1 MILGQ
6 DISKWQGDIDWD
18 TYKSNTN
25 FVFIKASEGNGYT
38 DTKFLR
44 NQSEARRCEIPVG
57 YYHFAR
63 PDLNNA
69 PEVEAEWFV
78 KVCGKLETGEFLC
91 LDYEATWNGAVID
104 WCLKFLEYVKG
115 KTGVNCFV
123 YLNQALIKKYDWAS
137 IVAGNYAL
145 WVAAYTYDPAKND
158 FVTGAW
164 ATAAMQQ
171 WTNKQIVPGISGEVD
186 GNVFFGTVK
195 TLAKYG
201 YVPPTVP
208 EVPST
213 PPTVPSDPN
222 NLELEKKINELSG
235 QVVQNTNQTNVLT
248 DSIGN
253 ITRKLDDVQKDI
265 TEIYKDR
272 DTLALIQQKIT
283 ETTNSVNNVSVA
295 TTKSTTELK
304 GEIRALGEST
314 DIKLDGLDKRIKSL
328 ESGHQIENGKFE
340 FIKKILGKFYL
351 VKVK

>member
-115 KTGVNCFV
+115 KTGVKCFI
-123 YLNQALIKKYDWAS
+123 YLNQALIKKYDWKP
-137 IVAGNYAL
+137 VVDGNYAL

-164 ATAAMQQ
+164 PTAAMQQ

-195 TLAKYG
+195 SLAKYG

-213 PPTVPSDPN
+213 PPTEPSNPN
-222 NLELEKKINELSG
+222 NLELEKKINDLSEKIVVLG
-235 QVVQNTNQTNVLT
+235 NGINQVKDKT
-248 DSIGN
+248 DNLSAAVDN
-253 ITRKLDDVQKDI
+253 IKKD
-265 TEIYKDR
+265 TEQIYKDR
-272 DTLALIQQKIT
+272 DDIILIKEKIT
-283 ETTNSVNNVSVA
+283 TLDGKIEMSLAKQSSIETNLKADLRTLGD
-295 TTKSTTELK
+295 TTE
-304 GEIRALGEST
+304 
-314 DIKLDGLDKRIKSL
+314 IKLAELAKRVKV
-328 ESGHQIENGKFE
+328 IEDTPVTNGKIQILWKVGKLFLAKV
-340 FIKKILGKFYL
+340 IK
-351 VKVK
+351 